1 MFRNN
6 VYTFK
11 NLPVEE
17 KLRKRTDCCC
27 TIIGALLALTLFILS
42 FVLFRRGITMLI
54 QPTITRSTT
63 LPIAMA
69 ILATTTTKT
78 PHTSIL
84 PTLTTSQPEGIA
96 YRPAPTTGKPSN
108 ARPQIKTTAANSPK
122 VNTEHTTQ

>member
-42 FVLFRRGITMLI
+42 FVLFRHIAVVI